1 MQKKSGNEELPFF
14 ADYPYLCL
22 RKRQSLC
29 SRLEKS
35 RLSISPG
42 QLAGQ
47 KQLSTALEGLGLPLC
62 AHRGKVCNGA

>member
-1 MQKKSGNEELPFF
+1 MR
-14 ADYPYLCL
+14 
-22 RKRQSLC
+22 RKVGMKNLLFLLTTHTSVSERQSLC
-29 SRLEKS
+29 SWLEKS

-62 AHRGKVCNGA
+62 GHRGKVCNGA